1 MNEIFKRE
9 SSKRIQ
15 LCDEFWLLPDGFKG
29 LVLQRE
35 VMREVKKVDKDTK
48 KPTGEVENKIHVEQ
62 WYYPNLS
69 QTLQKYLEL
78 KTLNVGNIKELLDVV
93 LRVEK
98 RITLLN

>member
-1 MNEIFKRE
+1 
-9 SSKRIQ
+9 
-15 LCDEFWLLPDGFKG
+15 
-29 LVLQRE
+29 
-35 VMREVKKVDKDTK
+35 
-48 KPTGEVENKIHVEQ
+48 VENKIHVEQ

-98 RITLLN
+98 RIALLK